1 MRNLRYPHNINIYP
15 PGGGGAGR
23 KKDKMYKT
31 FITPEEDYI
40 YEVNNL
46 DEAFEVYKG
55 WIEEE
60 GGNVDELNIFDL
72 KEIS

>member
-1 MRNLRYPHNINIYP
+1 M
-15 PGGGGAGR
+15 
-23 KKDKMYKT
+23 DKMYKT

-46 DEAFEVYKG
+46 DEAFDIYIKVGLRKK
-55 WIEEE
+55 
-60 GGNVDELNIFDL
+60 GGNVEELNIFDL

>member
-1 MRNLRYPHNINIYP
+1 M
-15 PGGGGAGR
+15 
-23 KKDKMYKT
+23 DKMYKT

-46 DEAFEVYKG
+46 DEAFDIYKG

-60 GGNVDELNIFDL
+60 GGEM
-72 KEIS
+72 

>member
-1 MRNLRYPHNINIYP
+1 
-15 PGGGGAGR
+15 
-23 KKDKMYKT
+23 MYKT

-46 DEAFEVYKG
+46 DEAFDIYKG
-55 WIEEE
+55 WVEEE
-60 GGNVDELNIFDL
+60 GGNVEELNIFDL

>member
-1 MRNLRYPHNINIYP
+1 M
-15 PGGGGAGR
+15 
-23 KKDKMYKT
+23 DKMYKT

-46 DEAFEVYKG
+46 DEAFDIYKG

-60 GGNVDELNIFDL
+60 GGGKCRRIKYF
-72 KEIS
+72 